1 MMVSSGNVPVST
13 GGARRVPVAPPNATG
28 DGPPLAITGSLS
40 GFLLLFV
47 ASRLL
52 YLVLIDPSHLSP
64 DLDDELH
71 VGTMAHELVTG
82 PTLPFTEYRV
92 SNWMLGTLVMGTLAA
107 GFFLLFGPT
116 LFALKLAP
124 LLVSTLTLVFWYRTI
139 QRYAGER
146 VAGYFG
152 LLFCFSPPLL
162 TAYSVAA
169 LGDHSQSIVFSAL
182 TVFLLFRMLSE
193 EKPSRAY
200 PVLLGL
206 TAGFGLWFAYI
217 YGLTLLATLGCWL
230 WRDKGKFWRPRALWF
245 ALGFVIGFSP
255 WILFNMQTHF
265 AGLVIYDKTV
275 WEHFGRAHLWDGLA
289 HPRSL
294 APVEFL
300 RTIAFDDDWTLY
312 RRAVNLLYSLL
323 YLVPIVTAG
332 ILHLK
337 TVQSEPT
344 GPSPT
349 EPTLVAFGMLY
360 LVALTLA
367 VQFSDFRYAR
377 YYVPTYPFLFF
388 LTAYS
393 LARCQDLLP
402 RARGKIQ
409 TVFLAS
415 VVVLGLGTHAP
426 LLSLD
431 QPGYVFSAKGYTYA
445 FLPERYLENHALAG
459 KYDRELLLEVVQRP
473 FLSSILPKLSAD
485 DQGELSRAL
494 TRMLAR
500 KAPLNGQAE
509 DFARTERLVP
519 PGFDKHFYYR
529 LGRTAVRWHRS
540 ELPKAV
546 AAVEFV
552 RHRSAT
558 AHHLALIGIYRAWPW
573 FAAVDSSPEALVT
586 APSPVAPEMQAHYWR
601 ALGLLAGRYWYE
613 KDQSLS
619 RLNAH
624 LQVFVPRLDSSVQ
637 RFVLQGV
644 GQVLFT
650 YLSADNWALTAELER
665 FPPAYQEGLLEGWGM
680 ALGEDALFSPYPW
693 EGHEK
698 LLWRAATK
706 GFTARSLVSIQQG
719 KAQFEALFKGA
730 AARALEPPL
739 NER

>member
-1 MMVSSGNVPVST
+1 
-13 GGARRVPVAPPNATG
+13 
-28 DGPPLAITGSLS
+28 
-40 GFLLLFV
+40 
-47 ASRLL
+47 
-52 YLVLIDPSHLSP
+52 
-64 DLDDELH
+64 
-71 VGTMAHELVTG
+71 
-82 PTLPFTEYRV
+82 
-92 SNWMLGTLVMGTLAA
+92 
-107 GFFLLFGPT
+107 
-116 LFALKLAP
+116 
-124 LLVSTLTLVFWYRTI
+124 
-139 QRYAGER
+139 
-146 VAGYFG
+146 
-152 LLFCFSPPLL
+152 
-162 TAYSVAA
+162 
-169 LGDHSQSIVFSAL
+169 
-182 TVFLLFRMLSE
+182 
-193 EKPSRAY
+193 
-200 PVLLGL
+200 
-206 TAGFGLWFAYI
+206 
-217 YGLTLLATLGCWL
+217 
-230 WRDKGKFWRPRALWF
+230 
-245 ALGFVIGFSP
+245 
-255 WILFNMQTHF
+255 
-265 AGLVIYDKTV
+265 
-275 WEHFGRAHLWDGLA
+275 
-289 HPRSL
+289 
-294 APVEFL
+294 
-300 RTIAFDDDWTLY
+300 
-312 RRAVNLLYSLL
+312 VNLLYSLL

-377 YYVPTYPFLFF
+377 YYVPAYPFLFF
-388 LTAYS
+388 LTSYS
-393 LARCQDLLP
+393 LARCQDAFP
-402 RARGKIQ
+402 NVQKKIQ
-409 TVFLAS
+409 IIFLAS
-415 VVVLGLGTHAP
+415 VVVLGLGAHAP
-426 LLSLD
+426 LFSLD
-431 QPGYVFSAKGYTYA
+431 RPGYALSAKGYTYA
-445 FLPERYLENHALAG
+445 FLPERYLENHAPAG

-529 LGRTAVRWHRS
+529 LGRTAVRRHRS

-573 FAAVDSSPEALVT
+573 FAAVDSSPEALANTPAAV
-586 APSPVAPEMQAHYWR
+586 PPELQPHYWR

-619 RLNAH
+619 HLNAH
-624 LQVFVPRLDSSVQ
+624 LQEFVPRLDPSVQ

-650 YLSADNWALTAELER
+650 YLSADNRALAAELER
-665 FPPAYQEGLLEGWGM
+665 FSHVYQEGLLEGWGM

-698 LLWRAATK
+698 LLWRVATK
-706 GFTARSLVSIQQG
+706 GFSARSLVSIRQG
-719 KAQFEALFKGA
+719 KAQFEALFEGA